1 MTNSINEVLET
12 DLMFI
17 IGSNTTENHP
27 VIANK
32 MRQGKKKGAKIIV
45 ADPRKID
52 LANIADLYL
61 QIRPGTNIALINA
74 MMNEI
79 IKEKLYDETFIQE
92 RTTDFERFVRHV
104 KDFTVENVAP
114 ICGVKAEDIRR
125 AARMYAEAGKAA
137 IYYAMGITQHISGS
151 QAVMVLSNLAM
162 LCGNIGKE
170 GTGVN
175 PLRGQN
181 NVQGSCD
188 MGALPDDLPGY
199 QKVYSQKVREKFER
213 AWGVKLSAEP
223 GKTLAEI
230 IHGGGSGET
239 KFLYI
244 MGENPMMTDPDL
256 KNVKTD
262 LQKVDFLVVQ
272 DIFLTETAE
281 LADVVL
287 PASSFAEKDG
297 TFTNTERRIQRV
309 RKAIEPVGNSKPD
322 WQILMELMNL
332 LGFEQKYSHPEEI
345 MAEIASLTPEYAGI
359 TYDKLEETGV
369 QWPCYT
375 KDHSG
380 TKFLHRNKFD
390 RGKAVFVAV
399 DNISSAE
406 MVDDEY
412 PFIMTTG
419 RILFQYH
426 SMTMTG
432 RVDELNKR
440 APDSFI
446 EINNKTAEQLGINDG
461 DEVRVTS
468 RRGSIITTA
477 KVTDKIDEGVLFVPF
492 HYANA
497 KVNYLTNPQVD
508 PLAKIPEL
516 KVAAVRI
523 EKLLDNEK

>member
-1 MTNSINEVLET
+1 MTNSINEVLDT
-12 DLMFI
+12 DLIFV

-32 MRQGKKKGAKIIV
+32 MRQAIKKGTKLIV
-45 ADPRKID
+45 ADPRQID
-52 LANIADLYL
+52 LAKLAHVYL
-61 QIRPGTNIALINA
+61 QVMPGTNIALMNA

-79 IKEKLYDETFIQE
+79 ITEKLYDKTYLAE
-92 RTTDFERFVRHV
+92 RTEYFARLAAHV
-104 KDFTVENVAP
+104 KAFTPDKVAP
-114 ICGVKAEDIRR
+114 ICGVKAEDIRQ
-125 AARMYAEAGKAA
+125 AAHMYATAEKAA

-162 LCGNIGKE
+162 LRGNIGKA

-181 NVQGSCD
+181 NVQGACD

-199 QKVYSQKVREKFER
+199 QKVYSSKAREKFEK
-213 AWGVKLSAEP
+213 AWKVKLNPKP

-230 IHGGGSGET
+230 IHGKGNSKT
-239 KFLYI
+239 RFLYI
-244 MGENPMMTDPDL
+244 MGENPMITDPDL
-256 KNVKTD
+256 RRVRKD
-262 LQKVDFLVVQ
+262 LEQTDFLVVQ
-272 DIFLTETAE
+272 DIFLSETAA

-297 TFTNTERRIQRV
+297 TFTNTERRVQRV
-309 RKAIEPVGNSKPD
+309 RQAIEPVGASKPD

-332 LGFEQKYSHPEEI
+332 LDIDQKYSHPSEI

-359 TYDKLEETGV
+359 TYDKLEDVGI
-369 QWPCYT
+369 QWPCYDKEHPGT
-375 KDHSG
+375 PYLHKD
-380 TKFLHRNKFD
+380 KFD
-390 RGKAVFVAV
+390 RGKAIFVAV

-406 MVDDEY
+406 AADEEY

-419 RILFQYH
+419 RVLFQYH

-432 RVDELNKR
+432 RVDELNKK
-440 APDSFI
+440 APSSFI
-446 EINNKTAEQLGINDG
+446 EINTKTAERLGLKDNDN
-461 DEVRVTS
+461 VRITS
-468 RRGSIITTA
+468 RRGSIVTTA
-477 KVTDKIDEGVLFVPF
+477 KITDKIDEQVLFVPF
-492 HYANA
+492 HYTNA

-516 KVAAVRI
+516 KVAAVKI
-523 EKLLDNEK
+523 EKV

>member
-1 MTNSINEVLET
+1 MTNSINEVLDTE
-12 DLMFI
+12 LMFI

-32 MRQGKKKGAKIIV
+32 MRQAKKKGAKLIV
-45 ADPRKID
+45 ADPREID
-52 LANIADLYL
+52 LAKQADIYL
-61 QIRPGTNIALINA
+61 QILPGTNIALINA
-74 MMNEI
+74 MMNVI
-79 IKEKLYDETFIQE
+79 IAEELYDKEYVAE
-92 RTTDFERFVRHV
+92 RTEAFERLAAHV
-104 KDFTVENVAP
+104 KDFDPEKVAKV
-114 ICGVKAEDIRR
+114 CGVAAGDIKK
-125 AARMYAEAGKAA
+125 AARMYAQADKAA

-199 QKVYSQKVREKFER
+199 QKIYSSEAREKFEK
-213 AWGVKLSAEP
+213 AWGVKLSPIP
-223 GKTLAEI
+223 GKTLDEI
-230 IHGGGSGET
+230 IHGGSTGST

-244 MGENPMMTDPDL
+244 MGENPMITDPDL
-256 KNVKTD
+256 KRVKRD
-262 LQKVDFLVVQ
+262 LESVEFLVVQ

-287 PASSFAEKDG
+287 PAASFAEKDG
-297 TFTNTERRIQRV
+297 TFTNTERRVQRV
-309 RKAIEPVGNSKPD
+309 RKAIEPVGNAKPD
-322 WQILMELMNL
+322 WQILMELMNR
-332 LGFEQKYSHPEEI
+332 LGVEQKYSHPSEI
-345 MAEIASLTPEYAGI
+345 MEEIASLTPDYAGI
-359 TYDKLEETGV
+359 TYDKLEEVGV
-369 QWPCYT
+369 QWPCYDKGHPGT
-375 KDHSG
+375 PILHKD
-380 TKFLHRNKFD
+380 KFK

-399 DNISSAE
+399 DNVSSAE
-406 MVDDEY
+406 MTDDEY
-412 PFIMTTG
+412 PFILTTG
-419 RILFQYH
+419 RVLFQYH

-432 RVDELNKR
+432 RVDELNKK

-446 EINNKTAEQLGINDG
+446 EINAKTAEKLGIQDG

-477 KVTDKIDEGVLFVPF
+477 RVTDKIDEQVLFVPF
-492 HYANA
+492 HYADA

-516 KVAAVRI
+516 KVAAVKI
-523 EKLLDNEK
+523 EKV